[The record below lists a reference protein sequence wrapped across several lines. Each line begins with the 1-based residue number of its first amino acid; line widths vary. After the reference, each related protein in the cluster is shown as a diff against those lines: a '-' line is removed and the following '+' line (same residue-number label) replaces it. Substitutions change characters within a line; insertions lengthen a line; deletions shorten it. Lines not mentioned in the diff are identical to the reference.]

1 MKERQFI
8 NRLAT
13 CAIGV
18 LMLGL
23 TFNLSAQV
31 VDMPDPNLQEAIR
44 SSLSLGAGIPITVQD
59 MLNLTTLY
67 SQNAG
72 ISNLKGLEYAI
83 NLADFNLGQNPIT
96 DISPIQKLEKITGL
110 SFWGCR
116 ITDISPLQNLRNLRG
131 FLLGY
136 NQIED
141 ITPLSN
147 LTNLEHVD
155 LAYNRI
161 KDYSPLAN
169 LVNLRRLDIQGNLGD
184 NYTSLQNIVPNLT
197 EFVYDEIC
205 DVPPSPPYTRDKI
218 ESRSFPSVFQA
229 WDNVI
234 NLNHLEWRER
244 LVLHDVHWTPR
255 FAQPGLQWDA
265 TIDNPAPGVATNLA
279 GDMTRA
285 KQNHMW
291 RLNQNPNMVFLHD
304 IAVHVEA
311 SEAFFPPDSN
321 LWLRDNSG
329 NIIRKRNGDVII
341 DVLNPEVQELIVQ
354 RILAVERCGLYDG
367 IFIDGFGED
376 GVGFVGRDR
385 FPASQEDLV
394 QAMMNI
400 LQSVRARVRDDFLIV
415 VNATDNKPVAYAD
428 LINGT
433 FMEVGKDMPEGYS
446 LQLILELESILSW
459 AESHLREPQV
469 NCLEGQGMTI
479 EPPGG
484 VNNVRWMR
492 MFTCLVLT
500 HSNGYIL
507 YTSGY
512 GHHHLW
518 HSFWDVDLGQP
529 IGDKVQLYENTD
541 GLFIREF
548 TNGWAVYNRSGKAQ
562 VIEFPEDVSSVT
574 SGLTVA
580 NHAVLDLDGDMFLK
594 VETKNPADVNGDG
607 IVNILDLILV
617 AQGIGTGELTADVNG
632 DGVVNVFDLVFVANQ
647 F

>member
-1 MKERQFI
+1 MNYKI
-8 NRLAT
+8 ISTIVA
-13 CAIGV
+13 V

-23 TFNLSAQV
+23 TFNLFAQV
-31 VDMPDPNLQEAIR
+31 VDIPDPNLQEAIR
-44 SSLSLGAGIPITVQD
+44 SSLSLGAGVPITVQD
-59 MLNLTTLY
+59 MLNLNTLY

-72 ISNLKGLEYAI
+72 ISNLKGLEYAL
-83 NLADFNLGQNPIT
+83 NLVDFNLGQNPIT
-96 DISPIQKLEKITGL
+96 DISPIQNLEKITGL

-155 LAYNRI
+155 LARNRI

-169 LVNLRRLDIQGNLGD
+169 LVNLRRLDIRGNLGD
-184 NYTSLQNIVPNLT
+184 DYTSLQNIAPNLT

-205 DVPPSPPYTRDKI
+205 DVPPGAPSTREKI
-218 ESRSFPSVFQA
+218 ESRSFPSVYQA

-234 NLNHLEWRER
+234 NLNHLEWEER
-244 LVLHDVHWTPR
+244 LALHDLHWTPR
-255 FAQPGLQWDA
+255 FGQPGIQWDA

-279 GDMTRA
+279 GDMTRVE
-285 KQNHMW
+285 QNHMW
-291 RLNQNPNMVFLHD
+291 RLNQNPNMIFLHD

-311 SEAFFPPDSN
+311 SESFFPPDSN

-341 DVLNPEVQELIVQ
+341 NVLNPDVQELIVQ

-367 IFIDGFGED
+367 IFIDGFGAD
-376 GVGFVGRDR
+376 GAGFVGRDR
-385 FPASQEDLV
+385 FPASQEDLI

-400 LQSVRARVRDDFLIV
+400 LQSVRAQVRDDFLIV
-415 VNATDNKPVAYAD
+415 VNANEHKPVAYAD

-433 FMEVGKDMPEGYS
+433 FMEVGRDMPEGYS
-446 LQLILELESILSW
+446 LQRILELESTLSW
-459 AESHLREPQV
+459 AESHLRSPQV
-469 NCLEGQGMTI
+469 NCLEGHGMTI

-492 MFTCLVLT
+492 MFTCLALT
-500 HSNGYIL
+500 HSNGYVL

-529 IGDKVQLYENTD
+529 IGDKAQLYKNTD

-548 TNGWAVYNRSGKAQ
+548 TNGWAVYNRSGKPQ
-562 VIEFPEDVSSVT
+562 TITLPEKVQAVA
-574 SGLTVA
+574 SGLQSTE
-580 NHAVLDLDGDMFLK
+580 HALPDLDGEMYLRI
-594 VETKNPADVNGDG
+594 EPKNPADVNNDG
-607 IVNILDLILV
+607 MVNILDLTLV
-617 AQGIGTGELTADVNG
+617 AQGFGTDKPEADVNG
-632 DGVVNVFDLVFVANQ
+632 DGFVNILDLVFVANA

>member
-1 MKERQFI
+1 MNYRAVSI
-8 NRLAT
+8 IVA
-13 CAIGV
+13 V
-18 LMLGL
+18 LTLGL
-23 TFNLSAQV
+23 TSNLFAQV
-31 VDMPDPNLQEAIR
+31 VHIPDPALDRLIRQKLYIR
-44 SSLSLGAGIPITVQD
+44 SDRPITQD
-59 MLNLTTLY
+59 DMRKLKGDFSAEGNI
-67 SQNAG
+67 G
-72 ISNLKGLEYAI
+72 ITDITGLEYAT
-83 NLADFNLGQNPIT
+83 NLTALSFHHNPIS
-96 DISPIQKLEKITGL
+96 DISPMSGMTSLRGFNL
-110 SFWGCR
+110 WGCR
-116 ITDISPLQNLRNLRG
+116 ITDISPLQNLPNLRG
-131 FLLGY
+131 FFLGY
-136 NQIED
+136 NRIED

-147 LTNLEHVD
+147 LTNLEYVD
-155 LAYNRI
+155 LAHNRI

-184 NYTSLQNIVPNLT
+184 DYTSLQNIAPNLT
-197 EFVYDEIC
+197 EFIYDEIC
-205 DVPPSPPYTRDKI
+205 DVMPPYTRDKI

-279 GDMTRA
+279 GDMTRV
-285 KQNHMW
+285 KQSHTW
-291 RLNQNPNMVFLHD
+291 RLNQNPNMILLHD
-304 IAVHVEA
+304 IDVHVTA
-311 SEAFFPPDSN
+311 NDAFFPPGSN

-341 DVLNPEVQELIVQ
+341 NVLNPEVQELIVQ

-367 IFIDGFGED
+367 IFIDGFGAD
-376 GVGFVGRDR
+376 GAGFVGRDR
-385 FPASQEDLV
+385 FPASQEELV

-400 LQSVRARVRDDFLIV
+400 LQSVRAQVRDDFLIV
-415 VNATDNKPVAYAD
+415 VNANEHKPVAFAD

-433 FMEVGKDMPEGYS
+433 FMEVGRDMPEGYS
-446 LQLILELESILSW
+446 LQWILELESTLSW
-459 AESHLREPQV
+459 VESHLREPQV
-469 NCLEGQGMTI
+469 NCFRGEGMTI

-484 VNNVRWMR
+484 LNNVRWMR

-507 YTSGY
+507 YTSGT

-529 IGDKVQLYENTD
+529 IGDKAQLYENTD

-548 TNGWAVYNRSGKAQ
+548 TNGWAVYNRSGKPQ
-562 VIEFPEDVSSVT
+562 IITLPEKVQAVASSLQNT
-574 SGLTVA
+574 E
-580 NHAVLDLDGDMFLK
+580 HALPNLDGEMYLRIK
-594 VETKNPADVNGDG
+594 PKNPADVNDDG
-607 IVNILDLILV
+607 MVNILDLTLV
-617 AQGIGTGELTADVNG
+617 AQGLGTDSPEADVNG

>member
-1 MKERQFI
+1 MNYRAVSTI
-8 NRLAT
+8 VA
-13 CAIGV
+13 V

-23 TFNLSAQV
+23 TFSLSAQV
-31 VDMPDPNLQEAIR
+31 VDIPDPNLQEAIR
-44 SSLSLGAGIPITVQD
+44 LSLGLGAGIPITVQN

-72 ISNLKGLEYAI
+72 ISNLKGLEYAL

-96 DISPIQKLEKITGL
+96 DISPIQNLEKITGL

-155 LAYNRI
+155 LAHNRI

-184 NYTSLQNIVPNLT
+184 DYTSLQNIVPNLT

-205 DVPPSPPYTRDKI
+205 DVPPSPPYTLDKI
-218 ESRSFPSVFQA
+218 KSRSFPSVFQA

-234 NLNHLEWRER
+234 NLDRLEWRER

-265 TIDNPAPGVATNLA
+265 TIDNPAPGVATNLS
-279 GDMTRA
+279 GDMTRV

-291 RLNQNPNMVFLHD
+291 RLSQNPNMVFLHD

-376 GVGFVGRDR
+376 GTGFVGRDR
-385 FPASQEDLV
+385 FPASQDDLV

-529 IGDKVQLYENTD
+529 IGDKAQLYEDTD

-548 TNGWAVYNRSGKAQ
+548 TNGWAGYNRSGTPQAATLPEEAQ
-562 VIEFPEDVSSVT
+562 GVSSSRVGT
-574 SGLTVA
+574 EHVLT
-580 NHAVLDLDGDMFLK
+580 DLDGEMYLRVK
-594 VETKNPADVNGDG
+594 PKNPADVNGDG
-607 IVNILDLILV
+607 VVNILDLTLV
-617 AQGIGTGELTADVNG
+617 AQGLTTNKPEADVNG
-632 DGVVNVFDLVFVANQ
+632 DGVVNVFDLVFVAGEMQ
-647 F
+647 